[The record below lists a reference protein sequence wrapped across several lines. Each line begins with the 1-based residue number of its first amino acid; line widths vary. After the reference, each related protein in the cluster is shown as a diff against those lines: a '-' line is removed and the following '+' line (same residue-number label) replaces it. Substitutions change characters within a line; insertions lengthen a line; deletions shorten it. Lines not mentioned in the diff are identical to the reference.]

1 MKFIFLLFILLTKI
15 ESSNNRIIL
24 EDDFNPS
31 IDKISHSTTSFGL
44 YYVFRYFDKSKKE
57 SVSLAFSVGLGY
69 EIYQIYDPL
78 EEAHFRGV
86 SLHDIFYNMAG
97 ITLAVIVDNM
107 FKKKGVKVLSL
118 PFRGK
123 KV

>member
-1 MKFIFLLFILLTKI
+1 MKYIFLLFILSTKI
-15 ESSNNRIIL
+15 EASNNRIIL

-57 SVSLAFSVGLGY
+57 SVSLAFFVGLGY

-78 EEAHFRGV
+78 EEAYFRGV
-86 SLHDIFYNMAG
+86 SLHDIFYNMVG

-118 PFRGK
+118 PFKGK

>member
-44 YYVFRYFDKSKKE
+44 HYVFRYFDKSKKE